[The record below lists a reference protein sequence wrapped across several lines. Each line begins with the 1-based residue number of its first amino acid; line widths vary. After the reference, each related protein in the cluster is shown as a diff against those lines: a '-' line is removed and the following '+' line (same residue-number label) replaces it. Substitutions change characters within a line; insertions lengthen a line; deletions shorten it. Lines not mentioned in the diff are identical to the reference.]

1 MLKLLRV
8 IHSINPEVGGPPEG
22 ILQISPLLSSY
33 GIETTVACLDEPD
46 SEWLINK
53 PYKVISLG
61 KGFLNYGF
69 QFGLVQKLTSLAK
82 NYDLVIIHGL
92 WQYHSLATFLAL
104 KRIKKKYFLFTHGML
119 DPWFK
124 KKYPLKHI
132 KKLIYWTIFERNV
145 AKGAEAIFFTSIQ
158 EEYLSKNWFKNI
170 KIDKKFINYGIN
182 RKPENPEKFKKVF
195 LKRFPYLNNK
205 KIILF
210 LSRIDYKKG
219 IDILIE
225 AFGKISHEYPELVLV
240 VAGPFSKDYQLRQKL
255 NTLINIFRIKD
266 KVIFTGMLKN
276 EMKWGAYY
284 SSDIFCLP
292 SHSEN
297 FGIVVAEALSCGC
310 LVGISDKVNIYQEIK
325 KANAGVILKDTTE
338 DIIKALD
345 RMLNLSND
353 DKAEMKK
360 NALTLFDDKFNLLN
374 TVNIFVKI
382 LKEYN

>member
-1 MLKLLRV
+1 
-8 IHSINPEVGGPPEG
+8 
-22 ILQISPLLSSY
+22 
-33 GIETTVACLDEPD
+33 
-46 SEWLINK
+46 
-53 PYKVISLG
+53 
-61 KGFLNYGF
+61 
-69 QFGLVQKLTSLAK
+69 
-82 NYDLVIIHGL
+82 
-92 WQYHSLATFLAL
+92 
-104 KRIKKKYFLFTHGML
+104 
-119 DPWFK
+119 
-124 KKYPLKHI
+124 
-132 KKLIYWTIFERNV
+132 RNV
-145 AKGAEAIFFTSIQ
+145 VKGAEAIFFTSTQ

-170 KIDKKFINYGIN
+170 KINKKFINYGIN
-182 RKPENPEKFKKVF
+182 RKPENPEKFKKLF

-225 AFGKISHEYPELVLV
+225 AFGKISHEHPELVLV
-240 VAGPFSKDYQLRQKL
+240 VAGPSSKDYQLQVKL
-255 NTLINIFRIKD
+255 NSLINIFRIKD

-310 LVGISDKVNIYQEIK
+310 LLGISDKVNIYQEIK
-325 KANAGVILKDTTE
+325 NANAGVILKDTT
-338 DIIKALD
+338 DDVIKALD
-345 RMLNLSND
+345 RMLNLSNE

-360 NALTLFDDKFNLLN
+360 NALTLFDQKFNLLN
-374 TVNIFVKI
+374 TANIFVNT